1 MAVLIDSNFP
11 GGGVEDVRIVSQ
23 SHVFFSAPVD
33 GSLSNRT
40 CWFCFRVRGGK
51 GRDMTFHQEKM
62 ERTLEVNIY
71 GTYAVVRPVV
81 REEGGEWKRLSS
93 ENVTYDR
100 ESLDFSFRYTP
111 ESDETYFAFC
121 YPYQLSDLKAFF
133 AGYRG
138 NEHVREI
145 SLGRTYENR
154 EYPAYI
160 LGCDDEKP
168 GKKLVFLKSRQHS
181 GETSGSFVLEGVMQQ
196 ILADDALGRALR
208 EKALFFVVPMVH
220 LDGVENGHYGKDAPP
235 VDFNRDWRR
244 NSKRQEI
251 RAIVSKL
258 DELTRK
264 YPMVVSADFHS
275 PHPGGPS
282 HIMPARFSDLGK
294 DGWDRMCQFRAYVEE
309 LMEPFSSN
317 RVCDLEDIYFSWPKE
332 NYPFMESTYCKTAW
346 GADGFIAEIAYHC
359 DRTGRPIGP
368 EQWNKMGHAYA
379 RAIYDIWLNEEFHYD
394 YDPATLPNLEKTWD
408 QWAMVAIPENITIQE
423 DGDELLLEAH
433 RGYERTYIPRKAFV
447 ASKKIVSSGRY
458 EVCCEGQAK
467 LDVFS
472 YFYEDGVP
480 GARSDALKLVLENEK
495 VTISCKQL
503 CSENKSD
510 IAYHDMSAAFRV
522 FDLDGVLHL
531 RWVP

>member
-1 MAVLIDSNFP
+1 MAIMIDSNFP

-133 AGYRG
+133 ARYRD

-160 LGCDDEKP
+160 LGCDDGKP

-264 YPMVVSADFHS
+264 YTMAVSADFHS

-282 HIMPARFSDLGK
+282 HIMPGRYSELGE

-317 RVCDLEDIYFSWPKE
+317 RVCDLEDIYFSWPQE
-332 NYPFMESTYCKTAW
+332 NFPFMETAFCHAAW
-346 GADGFIAEIAYHC
+346 GAECCSTESAYNC

-379 RAIYDIWLNEEFHYD
+379 RAIYDVWFNEDFRFD
-394 YDPATLPNLEKTWD
+394 YDPSRLPNLERTWD
-408 QWAMVAIPENITIQE
+408 HWLMVTIPENLEIRAE
-423 DGDELLLEAH
+423 GKELILEARH
-433 RGYERTYIPRKAFV
+433 GYDRTYIPRKAFV
-447 ASKKIVSSGRY
+447 AAKDVVSSGAY
-458 EVCCEGQAK
+458 EITCDGQA
-467 LDVFS
+467 DVEAFS
-472 YFYEDGVP
+472 YFYEHGCPDG
-480 GARSDALKLVLENEK
+480 RSEPLRIRLENE
-495 VTISCKQL
+495 TITIPCKQL
-503 CSENKSD
+503 CEEKKTEHTYQD
-510 IAYHDMSAAFRV
+510 VQAAFRV
-522 FDLDGVLHL
+522 LDLDGIL
-531 RWVP
+531 RLRRVP